1 MKNRVIV
8 KIIIVFTIILLFI
21 QNKSIARYYE
31 VLDIIKVRFTVVEE
45 NINTGAEEKYED
57 REL

>member
-45 NINTGAEEKYED
+45 NYKY
-57 REL
+57 RSRRKV